1 MESDKTFELL
11 TKMYGEIN
19 NRFDSMEKSVIE
31 VKQDINSV
39 KQDMNSVKQDIKN
52 IYTKIEVDIDDKLKS
67 LEDGYKVNYE
77 ITAEIRVKVEENSKG
92 IYDLNM
98 GLSEIKDDV
107 NYIANK
113 TIRQDGR
120 LNRLDKEIKNHLN
133 I

>member
-19 NRFDSMEKSVIE
+19 SRFDSMEKDVSE
-31 VKQDINSV
+31 V

-67 LEDGYKVNYE
+67 LGDGYKVNYE
-77 ITAEIRVKVEENSKG
+77 ITAEIRGKVEENSKG
-92 IYDLNM
+92 IDDLNM

-120 LNRLDKEIKNHLN
+120 INRIDKEIKNRLN

>member
-31 VKQDINSV
+31 VKQDI
-39 KQDMNSVKQDIKN
+39 NSVKQDIKN

>member
-11 TKMYGEIN
+11 TKMYGQIN
-19 NRFDSMEKSVIE
+19 NRFDSMEKSMSE
-31 VKQDINSV
+31 VKH
-39 KQDMNSVKQDIKN
+39 DMDSVKQDIKN

-67 LEDGYKVNYE
+67 LVDGYKVNYE
-77 ITAEIRVKVEENSKG
+77 ITAEIRCKVEENSKG

-113 TIRQDGR
+113 TIIQDGR